1 MNIGNNNKYVLKCYL
16 KFFKIVPVEMES
28 SLSFIDVAK
37 ALNRVFNLACFH
49 LHNFE

>member
-28 SLSFIDVAK
+28 YLSFIGLAN
-37 ALNRVFNLACFH
+37 ALNCIFNLACFH